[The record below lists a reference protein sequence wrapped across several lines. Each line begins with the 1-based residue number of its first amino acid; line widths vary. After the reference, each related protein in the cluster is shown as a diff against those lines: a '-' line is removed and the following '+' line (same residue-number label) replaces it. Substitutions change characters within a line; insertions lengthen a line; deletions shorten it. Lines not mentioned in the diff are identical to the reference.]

1 MKKATDADQ
10 GVLLTEAI
18 VLGIQEVKGRDIVTL
33 DLRNV
38 PNSMAEHFVIC
49 HGDSDTQ
56 VEAIAASVDKFVR
69 SQRHEKPWHVEGER
83 NAEWILMDYVNVV
96 VHVFHK
102 NKRAFYQLEELWA
115 DAARRSYP
123 NVA

>member
-1 MKKATDADQ
+1 MKKAMDADQ
-10 GVLLTEAI
+10 SVRLTEAI

-38 PNSMAEHFVIC
+38 PNSMSEHFVIC
-49 HGDSDTQ
+49 HGDSNTQ
-56 VEAIAASVDKFVR
+56 VEAIAASVDKFARNVM
-69 SQRHEKPWHVEGER
+69 SEKPWHVEGAR

-96 VHVFHK
+96 VHIFHK
-102 NKRAFYQLEELWA
+102 NKRAFYELEELWA
-115 DAARRSYP
+115 DAARRTYP

>member
-10 GVLLTEAI
+10 SVLLTEAI

-33 DLRNV
+33 DLRGV
-38 PNSMAEHFVIC
+38 PNSMTYHFVIC

-56 VEAIAASVDKFVR
+56 VQAIAASVERFAR
-69 SQRHEKPWHVEGER
+69 ERMHEKPWHVEGER
-83 NAEWILMDYVNVV
+83 NAEWILLDYVHVV
-96 VHVFHK
+96 VHIF
-102 NKRAFYQLEELWA
+102 NKTKRGFYGLEDLWA
-115 DAARRSYP
+115 DAARRTYP

>member
-1 MKKATDADQ
+1 MDADQ
-10 GVLLTEAI
+10 SVLLTEAI

-38 PNSMAEHFVIC
+38 PNSMTEHFVIC
-49 HGDSDTQ
+49 HGDSNTQ
-56 VEAIAASVDKFVR
+56 VEAIAQSVDKFAR
-69 SQRHEKPWHVEGER
+69 ARMKEKPWHVEGER

-96 VHVFHK
+96 VHIFHK
-102 NKRAFYQLEELWA
+102 NKRAFYELEELWA
-115 DAARRSYP
+115 DAARRTYP

>member
-1 MKKATDADQ
+1 MKKALDADQ
-10 GVLLTEAI
+10 SVRLTEAI

-38 PNSMAEHFVIC
+38 PNSMSEHFVIC
-49 HGDSDTQ
+49 HGDSNTQ

-69 SQRHEKPWHVEGER
+69 AGMNEKPWHVEGER
-83 NAEWILMDYVNVV
+83 NAEWVLMDYVNVV
-96 VHVFHK
+96 VHIFHK
-102 NKRAFYQLEELWA
+102 SKRGFYELEELWA
-115 DAARRSYP
+115 DAARRTYP

>member
-1 MKKATDADQ
+1 MKKAKGAPKSVQLAD
-10 GVLLTEAI
+10 AI

-38 PNSMAEHFVIC
+38 PNSVADVFVIC
-49 HGDSDTQ
+49 HGDSERQ
-56 VEAIAASVDKFVR
+56 VQAIAESVAKFTR
-69 SQRHEKPWHVEGER
+69 EKADQKPWHTEGER
-83 NAEWILMDYVNVV
+83 NGEWVLIDYVDVV

-102 NKRAFYQLEELWA
+102 NKRAFYGLEDLWA
-115 DAARRSYP
+115 DAARRTYP

>member
-1 MKKATDADQ
+1 MKKALDADLS
-10 GVLLTEAI
+10 VRLTEAI

-49 HGDSDTQ
+49 HGDSNTQ
-56 VEAIAASVDKFVR
+56 VEAIAASVDKFAR
-69 SQRHEKPWHVEGER
+69 NHMSEKPWHVEGER

-96 VHVFHK
+96 VHIFHK
-102 NKRAFYQLEELWA
+102 NKRAFYELEELWA
-115 DAARRSYP
+115 DAARRTYP

>member
-10 GVLLTEAI
+10 GVLLTAAI

-38 PNSMAEHFVIC
+38 PNSMAEHFIIC

-56 VEAIAASVDKFVR
+56 VEAIAASVDKFVL
-69 SQRHEKPWHVEGER
+69 SQRQEKPWHVEGER

-96 VHVFHK
+96 VHIFHK